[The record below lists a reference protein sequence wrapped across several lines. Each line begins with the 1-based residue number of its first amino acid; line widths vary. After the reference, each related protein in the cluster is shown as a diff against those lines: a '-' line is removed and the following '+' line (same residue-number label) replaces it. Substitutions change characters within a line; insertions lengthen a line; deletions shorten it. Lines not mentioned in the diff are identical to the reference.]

1 MDYSYPMEKEALQL
15 KISIVMPV
23 LNEAENLRNT
33 LGHLH
38 LSENEELIIVDGGS
52 VDGTVSIAR
61 EFTDKVFTAKT
72 GRASV
77 MNFGAQN
84 AQGDILLFLHA
95 DCILPDNSFTLI
107 REVLRNKNIAAGAFA
122 LRIDSKKTVFR
133 IIEIFSNLRAV
144 LTSLIYGD
152 QGMFLRKETFNRL
165 GGFADIPLMED
176 IEISLRLNKAGK
188 IVFLKQAI
196 TVSSR
201 RWVKEG
207 IVYTTLRN
215 WINAFSYTF
224 LKVSPEKLVRQYKD
238 VR

>member
-1 MDYSYPMEKEALQL
+1 M
-15 KISIVMPV
+15 KISIIMPV
-23 LNEAENLRNT
+23 LNEAKDLRNT
-33 LGHLH
+33 LKNLH

-52 VDGTVSIAR
+52 VDGTVSIAC
-61 EFTDKVFTAKT
+61 EFTDKVFTART
-72 GRASV
+72 GRARV

-95 DCILPDNSFTLI
+95 DCTLQDNAFTLI
-107 REVLRNKNIAAGAFA
+107 REVLGNNNIAAGAFT
-122 LRIDSKKTVFR
+122 LRIDSLKTGFR
-133 IIEIFSNLRAV
+133 IIEIFSNLRAK

-152 QGMFLRKETFNRL
+152 QGMFLRKEIFSRI

-176 IEISLRLNKAGK
+176 IEISLRLNKTGK
-188 IVFLKQAI
+188 TVFVKQAI

-201 RWVKEG
+201 RWLEEG
-207 IVYTTLRN
+207 IVYTTFRN

-224 LKVSPEKLVRQYKD
+224 LKVSAEKLVRKYKD